1 MKDFLVLAFRYTL
14 QYTEANDTVI
24 LVIKWMM
31 TMMNE
36 DDITVLLCSS
46 QMGQTITFTFLNCLI
61 VDVCRKKVL
70 NEFFVQS
77 CLCFVVKES
86 SSIIK

>member
-14 QYTEANDTVI
+14 QYTAI
-24 LVIKWMM
+24 IIVIKLMM

-36 DDITVLLCSS
+36 DDITVLLCSA